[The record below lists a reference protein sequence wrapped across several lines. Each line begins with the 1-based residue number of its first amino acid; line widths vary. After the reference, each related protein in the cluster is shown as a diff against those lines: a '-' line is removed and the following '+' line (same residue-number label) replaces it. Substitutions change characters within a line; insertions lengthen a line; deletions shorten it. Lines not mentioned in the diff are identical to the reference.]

1 MAAPLP
7 PPGAV
12 LGDAADYMDSRQR
25 SRAKAAAAGGDASVG
40 PQRNLK
46 SRDAKSVVS
55 GRQRDGS
62 GAASAASA
70 LVASVLRADDD
81 APLDLLGAALS
92 SSLVDGDDPMRQLA
106 RERQRRR
113 LAEAD
118 AASNLLAAGI
128 TVGRDGRM
136 VIPDDEEKGGNADA
150 GKSTAGGGESDDEDA
165 DVVRGKAAL
174 LREALPRVKGFRG
187 SKRGGA
193 AAAAAA
199 AAEPGASEDGG
210 AAPAAA
216 GAQKRGSSWDHK
228 RGGGGA
234 RPHSRPPRDGT
245 TQSRFSGSQ
254 YRSKPGT
261 SGDTQRAGAKF
272 EPFAYVP
279 LDPRSMSGASG
290 SKSVARFA
298 GVTASTSHAGRLE
311 RKQQRV
317 DRGAGGSMRDAPGR
331 SALGKRR
338 H

>member
-25 SRAKAAAAGGDASVG
+25 SRAKAAAGGDASVG

-46 SRDAKSVVS
+46 SRDAKSAVS
-55 GRQRDGS
+55 GGRQRDGS

-92 SSLVDGDDPMRQLA
+92 SSLVDGDDPLRQLA

-118 AASNLLAAGI
+118 AASNLIAAGI

-136 VIPDDEEKGGNADA
+136 VIPDDEEKCGNADA
-150 GKSTAGGGESDDEDA
+150 GKSTAGGGDSDDEDA

-187 SKRGGA
+187 SKRGG
-193 AAAAAA
+193 AA

-234 RPHSRPPRDGT
+234 RPHSRPPRDGA

-298 GVTASTSHAGRLE
+298 GVTASTSHAGRQE